1 MSLHK
6 FILCIGDWYTT
17 TDVAPFPTG
26 VAVNGFTVCPNSTLT
41 GKTEM
46 WHVAFRLGL
55 QTDAFLEAR

>member
-1 MSLHK
+1 M
-6 FILCIGDWYTT
+6 GDWYTT

-46 WHVAFRLGL
+46 GHVAFRLGL